1 MSTSAV
7 GRPVQLVRWQRAAAD
22 PRSAACTLAFG
33 SIVVLGFLDGGYYP
47 STWSWAAV
55 ALVAIAGIQVVLGRA
70 ASPSRLALISST
82 ALAALAAWMLLSST
96 WGVDGTE
103 AGREAQRALTYAAAL
118 VALLSVSRAATA
130 RALLAGTLG
139 GILVLA
145 AFGLGARVLG
155 APQIDPF
162 QGALLKEPVGYAN
175 SLGILTAIGV
185 VVAVG
190 LALEASGSPRRS
202 AFLGAAGISGL
213 ALALTSS
220 RGAWLA
226 LVVGLGVLASAR
238 VRSAWIVGALAA
250 AGAVLVLVA
259 ITHVPLGDRPA
270 YWRVAA
276 EDFSQ
281 HRLLGSG
288 AGSFDDVWLDAR
300 PIPAYVRRAQRV
312 PRDGRGARARRPLPA
327 PRRAGCAAR
336 RRRSQATRPGHRD
349 RCRRIQ
355 RVPRPPG
362 PGLGLGDARDGA
374 CRARVCGHA
383 ARRATATLS
392 SA

>member
-226 LVVGLGVLASAR
+226 LVVGLGVLATAR
-238 VRSAWIVGALAA
+238 VRAAWIVGALATP
-250 AGAVLVLVA
+250 GAVLGRLPL
-259 ITHVPLGDRPA
+259 THLPRGDP
-270 YWRVAA
+270 
-276 EDFSQ
+276 
-281 HRLLGSG
+281 RLR
-288 AGSFDDVWLDAR
+288 A
-300 PIPAYVRRAQRV
+300 RRAQRV

-327 PRRAGCAAR
+327 PRRVGCAAR

>member
-288 AGSFDDVWLDAR
+288 AGSFADVRLDAR
-300 PIPAYVRRAQRV
+300 PIPAYVRDAHNAYLETAAELGLV
-312 PRDGRGARARRPLPA
+312 GLCLLLAVLAAPLVA
-327 PRRAGCAAR
+327 AAR
-336 RRRSQATRPGHRD
+336 RRRDPVIAIAAGGYSAFLVH
-349 RCRRIQ
+349 
-355 RVPRPPG
+355 
-362 PGLGLGDARDGA
+362 LGLDWDWEMPVTVLAGLA
-374 CRARVCGHA
+374 CAATLLA
-383 ARRATATLS
+383 ARPQR
-392 SA
+392 